1 MDTTTLTLIGLLT
14 FNAINLFLIIRNK
27 RKSDMIK
34 RQIIKSISDIKL
46 KHNNTETIILKKL
59 QKTLDKTEETLSD
72 KIDTSIRI
80 LSKRIGKREKKE
92 DKNV

>member
-1 MDTTTLTLIGLLT
+1 MDTTTLIIIVLLI

-27 RKSDMIK
+27 KKSDILK
-34 RQIIKSISDIKL
+34 RQIIKNISDIKL
-46 KHNNTETIILKKL
+46 KNNNIESIMLKKM
-59 QKTLDKTEETLSD
+59 QGISDRSEETLSD

-92 DKNV
+92 DNNV

>member
-1 MDTTTLTLIGLLT
+1 MDITTLTLIGLLA
-14 FNAINLFLIIRNK
+14 FNAVNLFLIIRNK
-27 RKSDMIK
+27 RKSDMFK

-46 KHNNTETIILKKL
+46 KHNNVETIILKKL
-59 QKTLDKTEETLSD
+59 QRTLDRTEETLSD